1 MSNKKRPIIGLLV
14 CGKFSDEMHASV
26 GTYQDLY
33 IKLLGT
39 ESFDYRSFQVNEG
52 ELPTID
58 DADAWLISG
67 SRHGAYEE
75 HDWIPPLENHIR
87 AAYAAKQPII
97 GICFG
102 HQILA
107 QALGGRVEKFDGG
120 WEMGQV
126 KYELEGPFENVVQ
139 DNANLL
145 AFHQDQVVELPETAK
160 VVGRTANCQYAAIQ
174 YGSHALSIQPH
185 PEFDDT
191 LVTGLLDERGH
202 LLPSESV
209 GKARTSLGS
218 ELHNSSVAEVLRNF
232 VLKGLE

>member
-1 MSNKKRPIIGLLV
+1 MSNKKRPVIGLLV
-14 CGKFSDEMHASV
+14 CGRFSDDMHTAF
-26 GTYQDLY
+26 GTYSDRYTQM
-33 IKLLGT
+33 LGT
-39 ESFDYRSFQVNEG
+39 EMFDYRSFQVNDG
-52 ELPTID
+52 ELPTIK
-58 DADAWLISG
+58 DADAWLVSG

-75 HDWIPPLENHIR
+75 HDWIPLLEEHLRNAF
-87 AAYAAKQPII
+87 AAEQPII
-97 GICFG
+97 GVCFG
-102 HQILA
+102 HQVIA
-107 QALGGRVEKFDGG
+107 QAFGGRVEKYEGG
-120 WEMGQV
+120 WEIGQV
-126 KYELEGPFENVVQ
+126 SYSLEGPFKNVVQ
-139 DNANLL
+139 DETNLL

-160 VVGRTANCQYAAIQ
+160 VVGRTANCRYAAIQ